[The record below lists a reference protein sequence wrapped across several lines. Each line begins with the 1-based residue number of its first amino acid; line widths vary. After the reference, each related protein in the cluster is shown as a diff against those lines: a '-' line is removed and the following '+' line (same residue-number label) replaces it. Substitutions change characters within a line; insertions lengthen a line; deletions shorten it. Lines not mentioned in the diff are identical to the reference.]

1 VHQQDTFPH
10 KGYIPDLAM
19 HSVCVGLHAEPGLH
33 GTPCPNNLMAFEWNN
48 RDPREDR
55 FIRAQINATCHKIP
69 RRKRRW
75 SQTCCRPAGSTRELR
90 ATGIRGPPIG
100 NTGYHLFGVSS
111 GQSIEQI
118 FSLPFPVSER
128 ELRKECPNGYMRLKG
143 PLFVLQ
149 RMEALRAVKEE
160 GEEEEEGGSKKRQ

>member
-1 VHQQDTFPH
+1 
-10 KGYIPDLAM
+10 M
-19 HSVCVGLHAEPGLH
+19 HSVCVGLHVEPGLYR
-33 GTPCPNNLMAFEWNN
+33 TPCPNNLMAFEWNN

-75 SQTCCRPAGSTRELR
+75 SLTCCRPSCERNER
-90 ATGIRGPPIG
+90 AVIWKHCVPPFWCVKRTF
-100 NTGYHLFGVSS
+100 NRAF
-111 GQSIEQI
+111 QI
-118 FSLPFPVSER
+118 FSRPFPVSER
-128 ELRKECPNGYMRLKG
+128 ELQKQCPNGYKRLTG

-160 GEEEEEGGSKKRQ
+160 VDEEEEGGSKKRR